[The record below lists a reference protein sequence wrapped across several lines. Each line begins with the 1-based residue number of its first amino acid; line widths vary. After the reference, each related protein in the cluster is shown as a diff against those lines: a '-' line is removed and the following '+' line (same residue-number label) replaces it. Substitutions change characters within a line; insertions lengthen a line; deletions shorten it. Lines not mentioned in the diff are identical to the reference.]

1 MKKYIAIVLCL
12 AMLAACLVGCAPK
25 EQDALIGSWSGNV
38 DLSDA
43 INADFAQDENLAPH
57 MHISGFRFQTTMT
70 FYRNGTYSMQVD
82 RSELEAVLE
91 SLVQQLS
98 DGMEKYLEELV
109 KELALDMTVE
119 EYLSSVGLSLE
130 DLFAD
135 AYTEET
141 IDKMLSDLEAEGNF
155 LVEEG
160 KLFLSQSKQY
170 AVNPNVWELYTVEG
184 DKLTID
190 VSSEE
195 ADNPYAQLIYP
206 MVFTRIVEE
215 E

>member
-1 MKKYIAIVLCL
+1 MRKYIAIALCL
-12 AMLAACLVGCAPK
+12 AMLVVCLTGCIPK

-43 INADFAQDENLAPH
+43 INADFAQDENLAPY
-57 MHISGFRFQTTMT
+57 MHISGFCFQTTMT
-70 FYRNGTYSMQVD
+70 FYRDGTYSMQVD
-82 RSELEAVLE
+82 RSELETVLE

-98 DGMEKYLEELV
+98 GGMEKYLEELV
-109 KELALDMTVE
+109 KELAPDMTVE

-141 IDKMLSDLEAEGNF
+141 IDEMLSELEAEGNF
-155 LVEEG
+155 IVEEG